1 MRDTVQ
7 RRRII
12 FAEKLFKEK
21 LFSEKL
27 FSENLFSENRRDM
40 IFVLV
45 SLALTVLALTLPT
58 GFEGSGAWTNAERVR
73 SRIVEVNNEKV
84 KIIGP
89 VKQGEQQLEVEILS
103 GRFRGR
109 VFPSSNNLMGKIEL
123 DKIFGEGDIVLTVL
137 SISET
142 GTVSHAQVMD
152 HYRTGKTVLLCVL
165 FFSVI
170 VLIMGWMGVKIV
182 LSFVLTAVVLV
193 RVLFPAMLR
202 GWDSVFATAS
212 IVTVLTAVIVFL
224 VGGLTRRA
232 LTAFMGSMAGVLVTS
247 LLAWAFTIWFRI
259 HGAVRP
265 FAEMLLY
272 SGYDHL
278 NLVHLFIS
286 GIFLAS
292 SGAMMDLSMDIA
304 SAMDEIKKQ
313 HPAISRGALIK
324 SGFSVARHVAGTM
337 STTLLLAYSA
347 EYTAMIMTFIA
358 QGVPL
363 ENIINMVYVSS
374 EVVHTLVGCFGLVL
388 VAPFTVVAGGIM
400 LARPAASSSDS
411 YEDNSCTAL

>member
-1 MRDTVQ
+1 MFFVGR
-7 RRRII
+7 
-12 FAEKLFKEK
+12 FFPGNN
-21 LFSEKL
+21 FSTD
-27 FSENLFSENRRDM
+27 RRD
-40 IFVLV
+40 IVVVLV
-45 SLALTVLALTLPT
+45 SLGLTILALTLPT
-58 GFEGSGAWTNAERVR
+58 GFEGSGVWANAERVR

-103 GRFRGR
+103 GKFRGR
-109 VFPSSNNLMGKIEL
+109 IFPSSNNMMGKMEL
-123 DKIFGEGDIVLTVL
+123 DKIFSEGDIVFTVL
-137 SISET
+137 SLSET
-142 GTVSHAQVMD
+142 GEVSHAQVLD
-152 HYRTGKTVLLCVL
+152 HYRTGKTVFLCIL
-165 FFSVI
+165 FFGVI
-170 VLIMGWMGVKIV
+170 IFIMGWMGVKIV
-182 LSFVLTAVVLV
+182 LTFVLSAIVLV

-202 GWDSVFATAS
+202 GWDPIFITVS
-212 IVTVLTAVIVFL
+212 IVTVLTAAIIFL

-232 LTAFMGSMAGVLVTS
+232 FTAFLGSMAGVLVTS
-247 LLAWAFTIWFRI
+247 LLAWAFTIWFKI

-265 FAEMLLY
+265 FTETLLY

-313 HPAISRGALIK
+313 YPAITRGALIK

-347 EYTAMIMTFIA
+347 EYTGMIMTFIA

-388 VAPFTVVAGGIM
+388 VAPFTVIAGGIM
-400 LARPAASSSDS
+400 LGDTNLLTHAS
-411 YEDNSCTAL
+411 NSEVPTQSNGQSEAEGGCGQ